1 MAEENQRLQSVS
13 PRKTKIGLSGT
24 DRPQDG
30 LQNNSAE
37 KIRQAL
43 GKRAGKSLG
52 PVELLK

>member
-1 MAEENQRLQSVS
+1 MADKPTATISEPAKNGG
-13 PRKTKIGLSGT
+13 GLNGT

-43 GKRAGKSLG
+43 GKRAANL
-52 PVELLK
+52 